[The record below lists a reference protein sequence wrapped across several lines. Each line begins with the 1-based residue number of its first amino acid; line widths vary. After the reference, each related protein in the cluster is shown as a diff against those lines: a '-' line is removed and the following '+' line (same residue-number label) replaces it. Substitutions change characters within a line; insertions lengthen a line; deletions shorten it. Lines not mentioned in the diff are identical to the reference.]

1 MKASNQLIKRL
12 KGYQR
17 GFRGRF
23 LLLKNRILTDEEFIL
38 WDLSFSVLADWDKKN
53 HSDNYGTFSY
63 TQEEIGF
70 FLGWD
75 KTKVCRRSNKL
86 FKKNFWVKRLDN
98 RILVVGFD
106 ITEYLTE
113 ITKQKGIVNLQE
125 YISERQLD
133 DVKMKQKIESLQHY
147 SPKENSILQAR
158 KVVEMQSPIPKEPL
172 VSSKGNITNTLRT
185 DEEYQKIKEKDIF
198 KSMSIEDMK
207 WIDQNVFE

>member
-1 MKASNQLIKRL
+1 MKTSNQLTKRI

-17 GFRGRF
+17 GFKGRF

-38 WDLSFSVLADWDKKN
+38 LDLSFSVLADWDKKN

-75 KTKVCRRSNKL
+75 KTKVCRWSNKL

-98 RILVVGFD
+98 RIMVVGFD
-106 ITEYLTE
+106 ITEHLTE
-113 ITKQKGIVNLQE
+113 ITKEKGVVNLQE

-133 DVKMKQKIESLQHY
+133 DVKMKQKIEKLQLNI
-147 SPKENSILQAR
+147 PKENSIIRTQG
-158 KVVEMQSPIPKEPL
+158 VVKIQSLASKKPL
-172 VSSKGNITNTLRT
+172 VSSKGRFNTLKT
-185 DEEYQKIKEKDIF
+185 DEEYQKIKKEGIYTLLTID
-198 KSMSIEDMK
+198 DMK